1 MDGGGG
7 GRGGGGP
14 VMFIRLME
22 EALELSVV
30 RLGGSLAGERS
41 VRLVGSVWLGWS
53 FLNILKSKNI

>member
-30 RLGGSLAGERS
+30 RLGGSLAAEWS
-41 VRLVGSVWLGWS
+41 VRLGWS
-53 FLNILKSKNI
+53 FLNILQSKNI